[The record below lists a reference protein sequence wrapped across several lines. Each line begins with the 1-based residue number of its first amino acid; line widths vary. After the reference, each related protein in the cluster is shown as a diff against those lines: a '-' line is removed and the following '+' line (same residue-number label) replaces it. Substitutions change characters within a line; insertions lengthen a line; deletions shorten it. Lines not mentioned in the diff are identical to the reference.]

1 VDTPHAVEEAVL
13 DGPDL
18 VPVATALM
26 PPPLAITLELTHRCP
41 LACPYCS
48 NPHQLLAKKAELAE
62 AQWRQLLD
70 EAADLGV
77 LQVHLTGGE
86 PTLHPGIVGLIA
98 HARER
103 DLYSN
108 LITSGVGLRRDKF
121 DAMVDAGLDH
131 LQLSIQDSDPLGS
144 DRISGLK
151 GSLARKLEM
160 AQWCRD
166 SGLSFTL
173 NAVVHRHN
181 LARVEDMIALALE
194 LGANRLEV
202 AHVQYHGWALRNRR
216 ALMPTREQ
224 VAAADAVVSAA
235 RARLQGQLVIDYVL
249 PDYYCD
255 APKAC
260 MGGWARQ
267 MLTITPD
274 GRAMPCHA
282 ASSIPGLV
290 FPEITAHSLAWIWNE
305 SDAFVRYRG
314 TAWMPEPCAGCE
326 LRERDWGGCRCQALA
341 LVGDAGATDP
351 ACARSPFHARMRA
364 LAESEACLEAPEFV
378 YRRPGNVKISHNED
392 MY

>member
-1 VDTPHAVEEAVL
+1 MNAVCVVEHDVMERPAV
-13 DGPDL
+13 
-18 VPVATALM
+18 VM
-26 PPPLAITLELTHRCP
+26 PPPLAITFELTHRCP

-48 NPHQLLAKKAELAE
+48 NPHQLLSKKEELAE
-62 AQWRQLLD
+62 SDWRDLID

-77 LQVHLTGGE
+77 LQVHFTGGE
-86 PTLHPGIVGLIA
+86 PTLHPGIVNLIA

-121 DAMVDAGLDH
+121 DALVMAGLDH

-144 DRISGLK
+144 DKISGLK
-151 GSLARKLEM
+151 GSLARKLDM
-160 AQWCRD
+160 AAWCRD

-181 LARVEDMIALALE
+181 IARVADMIALAVE
-194 LGANRLEV
+194 LGADRLEV

-216 ALMPTREQ
+216 ALLPTREQ
-224 VAAADAVVSAA
+224 VEATDAVVAEA
-235 RARLQGQLVIDYVL
+235 RVRLKGRLVIDYVS

-282 ASSIPGLV
+282 ASSIPDMV
-290 FPEITAHSLAWIWNE
+290 FPDVTAHSLAWIWND

-314 TAWMPEPCAGCE
+314 TAWMPEPCASCE

-351 ACARSPFHARMRA
+351 ACSRSPFHARMRA
-364 LAESEACLEAPEFV
+364 LAESESGQDAPEFV
-378 YRRPGNVKISHNED
+378 YRRPGNVKILNGEEHSEAS
-392 MY
+392 